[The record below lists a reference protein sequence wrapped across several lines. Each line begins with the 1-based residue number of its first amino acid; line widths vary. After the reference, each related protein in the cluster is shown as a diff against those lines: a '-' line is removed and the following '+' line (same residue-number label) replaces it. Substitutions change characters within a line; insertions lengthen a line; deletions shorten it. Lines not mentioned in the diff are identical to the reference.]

1 MGEKETSIY
10 DRVAEALG
18 AVNAEEQEAPTA
30 QEEQVAEPTTED
42 AASTEAAQVAEP
54 TAQTAPIATSA
65 TETAATS
72 AAVEEDTNSL
82 LGQAMQLI
90 RAQNERIAQLQEVAR
105 QSQTAVG
112 QQSELAQ
119 NTIDSALAQPA
130 AEIEIPVLN
139 MQELQYQSPDEQ
151 KAALD
156 AWQNA
161 MVNAISDR
169 VAAQYRAQIEPI
181 KRNYED
187 NQRIAANEAA
197 KAQLANSPYF
207 KDFRTNE
214 KAIEDFIASNPELAS
229 MDAGKRYALGAL
241 AVRGRNY
248 DPDAKPTDE
257 QIVDMVMN
265 SPTAQ
270 KMLDTRRAQAIQQ
283 KNADI
288 PTVMPSTGYSTAA
301 AVPKPEVAKNKEELL
316 DRIRHG
322 LFGGNA

>member
-18 AVNAEEQEAPTA
+18 SMDTEGQEDPTVQGAQAAEAMT
-30 QEEQVAEPTTED
+30 D
-42 AASTEAAQVAEP
+42 GAASADTAQVAEP
-54 TAQTAPIATSA
+54 TSRAVPEATPVADTTA
-65 TETAATS
+65 TAE
-72 AAVEEDTNSL
+72 AVGEDTNSL
-82 LGQAMQLI
+82 LAQAMQLI

-105 QSQTAVG
+105 QSQAAVG

-119 NTIDSALAQPA
+119 NAIDSTLTQPT

-151 KAALD
+151 EAALN

-169 VAAQYRAQIEPI
+169 VAAQYRSQIEPI
-181 KRNYED
+181 KHSYEE

-207 KDFRTNE
+207 KDFRANE

-248 DPDAKPTDE
+248 DPEAKPTDE

-265 SPTAQ
+265 SPTVQ

-288 PTVMPSTGYSTAA
+288 PVVMPSTGYSTAA